1 MPQLSVIIPVYNAEK
16 FINNCVDSILNQ
28 TFSDLEVVLV
38 DDGSPDL
45 SGAICDGYAETD
57 KRVKVIHQK
66 NAGVSAAR
74 NAGLDL
80 AAGKYVTFVD
90 SDDFVEPQM
99 YEKMISVADKYDCD
113 VVMCDCLKVFP
124 DRNEVYTH
132 DIRPGYYNKEQ
143 LENEYYPHLLIMENV
158 EYPPTISNW
167 LLLFKKHLNSGKSIP
182 RYVQGV
188 RFSEDLLF
196 GAQLLYAADSFYY
209 MKGECFY
216 HYCMNPESA
225 THSFKSDK
233 WNDYKKLMQ
242 EIRKNFAACAEHDF
256 EKQIDLVQLFFLYNA
271 VGEIISSSELDRKEK
286 VNMTGNI
293 LRSAEIREMFKNI
306 RIMKLQIP
314 FKLKIVTMIYKY
326 GIGINLLIARESR
339 K

>member
-45 SGAICDGYAETD
+45 SGAICDGYAEKD

-80 AAGKYVTFVD
+80 ASGKYVTFVD

-99 YEKMISVADKYDCD
+99 YEKMISVAGEYDCD

-167 LLLFKKHLNSGKSIP
+167 LLLFKKNLNSGKSIP
-182 RYVQGV
+182 RYIEGV

-233 WNDYKKLMQ
+233 WNDYKKLIK
-242 EIRKNFAACAEHDF
+242 EIRRSFASCAEHDF

-271 VGEIISSSELDRKEK
+271 VGEIISASELDRKEK
-286 VNMTGNI
+286 ANMSRNI
-293 LRSAEIREMFKNI
+293 LRSEEIREMFKKI